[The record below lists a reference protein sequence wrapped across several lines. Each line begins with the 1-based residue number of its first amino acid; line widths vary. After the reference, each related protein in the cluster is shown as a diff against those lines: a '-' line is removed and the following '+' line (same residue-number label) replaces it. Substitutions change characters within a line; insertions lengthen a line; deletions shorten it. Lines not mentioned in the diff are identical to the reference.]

1 VLRSY
6 ISVPL
11 FLANSFNPFCLS
23 GCHYAIPK
31 AFPLS
36 PTALVSNLLSY
47 NKFPTI
53 PAAAWAESPLL
64 WKNSIA
70 FFLFP
75 VKSYLT

>member
-1 VLRSY
+1 M
-6 ISVPL
+6 SVPL

-36 PTALVSNLLSY
+36 PTALVFSLLSY

-53 PAAAWAESPLL
+53 PAAACALNPLD

-70 FFLFP
+70 FFLF
-75 VKSYLT
+75 S